1 MKVVAQPDTGF
12 FNRSARIAEQAVQA
26 MGTVRGLYDAGKF
39 IYGGVRAAAPLLAA
53 L

>member
-1 MKVVAQPDTGF
+1 MSAVAQPDTGF
-12 FNRSARIAEQAVQA
+12 FNRSARIAEQAAQA
-26 MGTVRGLYDAGKF
+26 MGTVRGLYDAGKL